1 MKGLY
6 SSLASKKK
14 CWVLSLFL
22 LLTISFAK
30 ADCDTPT
37 GLSVVN
43 LSTNAATLSWT
54 QPNPGSQMQYDYV
67 VSSNEV
73 TSANW
78 SSYSASTAGVVAYGA
93 KVALDLTQLDI
104 SGLQAATKYYVLLR
118 QNCEWNYAE
127 TSEWVTA
134 SFSTLCES
142 AALAS
147 FTDTVKFDSDVLPSC
162 WLGAGETLPV
172 LQNSY
177 KYGSTGYAV
186 KLQNSTSATPMLVS
200 PVIQGASSASE
211 IVFRAYSSSGKQP
224 FKVSVAGLNNGSLDF
239 SSGLI
244 PIYEDSTVAGQ
255 WIEYVVND
263 KDAFFSDGY
272 VYVISVD
279 AGNAATVYV
288 DNIIIRELST
298 CPRPSAVTVSNITES
313 AATFAWTENGSATA
327 WILEFTPDGGEAFTI
342 DASSNPFT
350 YSSLEQ
356 NKNYTVRVK
365 ANCGDS
371 QSDYC
376 SVTSSFKTDCG
387 IKTLPFSENFNS
399 YTIGTTP
406 DCFTTY
412 ASGSSSATVA
422 SIYSSSSSST
432 CLKLNQ
438 YYSTGIPV
446 YAVLPQFN
454 TEVNKLRAQ
463 FKYRY
468 ESSTNGTFEV
478 GYMTDKSDVSTFV
491 PVDTL
496 AGVMTFT
503 SATVLFENVPAA
515 AAYIAFRFTSSS
527 SYYYGAIDDLVIDLA
542 PSCKAPTD
550 LVLQSYDDTQAI
562 FTWKQPSEA
571 SKWELVWSNGSNSG
585 TEIIT
590 STPSFTISGLTEQT
604 TYTPNF
610 KIRAI
615 CQEGDTSE
623 VLSKSFS
630 FKTKCSPIALPY
642 YESFDNKEI
651 PSCWEVEG
659 YQYYSYGYTTKTWE
673 SSAAG
678 YDGSYGVRYYKPYSS
693 SITDSCAVLKT
704 PKVSL
709 TENARL
715 SFNFMSADSTELRF
729 SVKLYID
736 GDMANPVVLDTSLV
750 SSSWTKKVYDLSAYT
765 GKTVM
770 AAFTAKNLNTSSSG
784 YIYLDNVEF
793 EALSACPRPEKAWID
808 SITDNSAN
816 VYVLGGA
823 GDIVVNYGKNLL
835 ATATK
840 SATSDTTI
848 IALTGLTET
857 TDYWAVVYA
866 QYDAT
871 NQSRPLDTI
880 TFKTDQTPAT
890 LPYTA
895 TDYSDWLLFNGE
907 EENYWKAMDD
917 SLCIVN
923 KVNSMEEKGYASAN
937 SEYSN
942 VYATRSFTVDEEGL
956 YTISFKW
963 RAKGESS
970 YDFLRPAL
978 APISYEIEAGT
989 GNRSQLPDG
998 WTLLGTSFYLNQKD
1012 SLQDF
1017 NADITLQAGTYR
1029 LVLYWQ
1035 NDGSTFN
1042 QPGAIVSDV
1051 TIHQQMCPYPDKLS
1065 VSNLYSDS
1073 ATISWN
1079 SVSASSY
1086 DVKLFEGTTL
1096 PSDIDAATAASTI
1109 EDVAL
1114 TSATFKGLKP
1124 NTDYIATLR
1133 SDCGVSGTSKWSS
1146 TGVSFHTLCAAQA
1159 LPYTETFESDS
1170 TSHLDCWTIKKRDNG
1185 YYTTTTSTSSV
1196 HSGKQAWYGKKV
1208 TLTSMELAF
1217 GEGKNLSNYL
1227 ISGFAKPYTDSLSF
1241 TIGIQTSATD
1251 AETFQMVST
1260 VVLPSAS
1267 SWTEFTYSLAPF
1279 AQLEDIADY
1288 KYIVLDL
1295 NADNYVYLDDI
1306 TIEEIPSCPKL
1317 KSVSVSDIT
1326 DASAVIDWKLNGT
1339 ESQWKVCVKDTA
1351 LVKSEIVT
1359 AHPYT
1364 LTGLQSSTAYTVD
1377 VYAVCGEGDTSAVQ
1391 SASFKTPCTA
1401 ATLPYTEDF
1410 NSLTSAQEIPDCWDN
1425 EEGKYEGDYYS
1436 YYWQY
1441 NASGYESTPCVS
1453 YYGSSY
1459 YGETNYL
1466 KTIPIQITENA
1477 RVSFS
1482 YKITEPYY
1490 SYYSVGLDV
1499 LLSTDGGATYPD
1511 TLVANL
1517 PYTSTFADTVINL
1530 DSRFVGKTITLV
1542 FKGTSEYSY
1551 YPVSID
1557 NLKVE
1562 AIPACEVSKSMQ
1574 VEILDKTI
1582 NSARLTVHDST
1593 QTSLRWQYAIGKKGF
1608 AVAKATAIDVTTDTV
1623 LLSGLESGTVYTVY
1637 VRQYC
1642 SDGTSV
1648 SPWNNG
1654 TTFKTVAAIPYEENF
1669 NELTTSGSIP
1679 EGWNNTKGTT
1689 ITSSYKW
1696 CYSSEGYKSTPCV
1709 KFNSYY
1715 NSSQLN
1721 NYLCTEPIVITEEAQ
1736 VSFFY
1741 RKEDG
1746 SKLDVYVSTDGG
1758 ATYNYAD
1765 TLVAGLPGTNNEF
1778 VEYVDNLDSRFVG
1791 QTISLVFKATSN
1803 YGYMNSGSSSTSH
1816 VFLDSLRLYKKPECD
1831 IPKALTLFN
1840 YSSNTAWASI
1850 TRRADQT
1857 DATFEYALVK
1867 ADSAVSKATPVACPV
1882 NDTIVLTGLQ
1892 PHTDYDLYVRNACSA
1907 ESHSAWTKVSFTTRC
1922 TAVTMPYSED
1932 FSGLSSSLKI
1942 PECWNNEEGSTTD
1955 ASYRWSY
1962 YATGYNST
1970 SCVRFNSY
1978 YNSTGKTN
1986 FLKTVPIAI
1995 SEKAR
2000 LSFMYKKQAGSGLDV
2015 YLSTDWGATYADTLA
2030 QSIGGVNDFTEYI
2043 VDIPSKYVGSEV
2055 VIVFKATSNCGSGD
2069 AYIYLDDVSVTAV
2082 PDCDIPKEVTVISYA
2097 QETAKAKIIRRD
2109 GQSAATFEYAIVK
2122 GDSAVSKA
2130 TPVTCPTNDTI
2141 LISGLQAATAYDLY
2155 VRTACDAGVYSDWTN
2170 AVRFTT
2176 LCNPSDLPYK
2186 ENFGTNTITEYDTI
2200 EVPSCWTVLNG
2211 EEIISYSNY
2220 SSASYA
2226 RVASSTTYYSNYGV
2240 AGNYL
2245 YMAVIKDATKQP
2257 LCAVLPEFSETIDQ
2271 LKISFTTKFSA
2282 SSSNYYIYDTL
2293 LLGYMTDATD
2303 ANSFV
2308 KIAKVPQA
2316 STSSTSET
2324 HTYLLSDYNVPAIHA
2339 SLAFRYTSS
2348 YSYNCYYVGID
2359 DISVVKPNY
2368 PIGLHTT
2375 ATSQSGASLAW
2386 NAFEN
2391 ATEYQTMLV
2400 HGTDTVRNIVSSN
2413 AEDLTGLTVGTEYN
2427 YLVRAIIAVGD
2438 TSEWSNAYLF
2448 ATKPMAITF
2457 PYTNGFEDDTEN
2469 AQWRMANST
2478 TNKWVVGAATSAIK
2492 DGSKALYISN
2502 DDGVTN
2508 AYTLNGAAVS
2518 YIYRTIDF
2526 EAGEY
2531 AFSFD
2536 WKAYGESSF
2545 DYLAAFLV
2553 PTSEQLTADT
2563 YTGSTSKAPKTWTSL
2578 KSGSTIYLNTASS
2591 WQSAMY
2597 ILNIPSDTTLNL
2609 VFMWKNDG
2617 SGGTNPPA
2625 AIDNLKIEKS
2635 LCSSLTTQPTIS
2647 HLEATAAVLSWE
2659 RDADGVELRLGTDK
2673 NIATSGTALVDIVV
2687 STDTFYRFSNL
2698 EEQTTYY
2705 VAYRTACQSGD
2716 SIAYGI
2722 EWNTISF
2729 ETPCL
2734 PLAMPYSEDFETS
2747 VLAAPTCWN
2756 LYSGLFNAETIL
2768 TSALS
2773 SYTGGWNYV
2782 TTGKGITENHVKVNN
2797 YGTSSK
2803 YWLVTPSIII
2813 DKADANLIFDVA
2825 LTKYG
2830 DSIAVVAGKQTDD
2843 RFIVAISKDNGSSWS
2858 KTDAREWNNS
2868 GSGYVYDKIPNKAS
2882 TINMPLSAYMGDTI
2896 RIAFYAESTESGGDN
2911 DLHVG
2916 NIKVFS
2922 GNVVDVKDT
2931 VCANS
2936 DYSGY
2941 GQNISKDKLT
2951 PGTTSNFSGFAETAG
2966 VTTLYNLELYVRP
2979 DARTVV
2985 YDTVCANTYY
2995 GEYGFDL
3002 PTPETR
3008 VYVLPTG
3015 RLYTADGCDS
3025 IVELHLYVPQSE
3037 FTKELTICENDAPYQ
3052 FGELSITESGVYTQ
3066 TFTSTMGCD
3075 STVTLDLTILPTQT
3089 EITRT
3094 ICEGDTVTVGTEK
3107 FYTSGDHVVTLKNVM
3122 NCDSTVTLHLT
3133 VRGKEVYE
3141 YTGYLCENGSYT
3153 DKNFSALTTAG
3164 LYKDTLQSSLGCDSI
3179 IQLNLVLA
3187 EKKNVAI
3194 SETICDGDI
3203 YTFNGKD
3210 LTSSGT
3216 YTETFTSWVG
3226 CDSIVTLTLNVL
3238 PAAESSAEL
3247 TLNTD
3252 QLPYTFATT
3261 ADSTYVIKDLAEG
3274 DHWLDINMA
3283 NAAANGCDSV
3293 INLTVHIKQPE
3304 SVDYVSEG
3312 VLTIAP
3318 NIIEREGTVFV
3329 RNTFGE
3335 NSTVTVE
3342 LFDAVGRR
3350 VSLKTMSGRD
3360 MAIDG
3365 FHTSGM
3371 YMVRV
3376 TDADKRTYIGQVI
3389 VK

>member
-147 FTDTVKFDSDVLPSC
+147 FTDTVKFDSNVLPSC

-186 KLQNSTSATPMLVS
+186 KLQNSISATPMLVS

-263 KDAFFSDGY
+263 KDGFFSDGY

-313 AATFAWTENGSATA
+313 AATFAWTENGFATA

-342 DASSNPFT
+342 DADANPFT

-399 YTIGTTP
+399 YTIGNTP

-422 SIYSSSSSST
+422 TVYSSSSSST

-438 YYSTGIPV
+438 YYSTGVPV

-550 LVLQSYDDTQAI
+550 LALQSYDDTQAI

-571 SKWELVWSNGSNSG
+571 SKWELVWTNGSDSG

-590 STPSFTISGLTEQT
+590 SSPSFTISGLTEQT

-693 SITDSCAVLKT
+693 SIADSCAVLKT

-840 SATSDTTI
+840 SATSDTTVV
-848 IALTGLTET
+848 ALMGLTET
-857 TDYWAVVYA
+857 TDYWTVVYA

-923 KVNSMEEKGYASAN
+923 KVNSVEEKGYASAN

-1035 NDGSTFN
+1035 NDGSNFN

-1051 TIHQQMCPYPDKLS
+1051 TIHQQMCPYPDKLT

-1133 SDCGVSGTSKWSS
+1133 SDCGVSGTSKWST

-1170 TSHLDCWTIKKRDNG
+1170 TSHLDCWTIKKRNNG

-1279 AQLEDIADY
+1279 AQLENVADY
-1288 KYIVLDL
+1288 KYVVLDL

-1482 YKITEPYY
+1482 YKITEPSY

-1593 QTSLRWQYAIGKKGF
+1593 RTSLRWQYAIGKKGF

-1623 LLSGLESGTVYTVY
+1623 LLSGLESGTAYTVY

-1669 NELTTSGSIP
+1669 NELTSSVSIP
-1679 EGWNNTKGTT
+1679 EGWNNSKGTT

-1778 VEYVDNLDSRFVG
+1778 VEYVENLDSRFVG

-1840 YSSNTAWASI
+1840 YSSNAAWASI

-1867 ADSAVSKATPVACPV
+1867 ADSAVSKATPITCPV

-1892 PHTDYDLYVRNACSA
+1892 PQTDYDLYVRNACSA
-1907 ESHSAWTKVSFTTRC
+1907 ESHSVWSKVAFTTRC
-1922 TAVTMPYSED
+1922 SAVAIPYSED

-2055 VIVFKATSNCGSGD
+2055 VLVFKATSNYGSGD

-2082 PDCDIPKEVTVISYA
+2082 PNCDIPKEVTVISYA

-2176 LCNPSDLPYK
+2176 LCNPSDLPYT

-2211 EEIISYSNY
+2211 EEIISSSNY

-2375 ATSQSGASLAW
+2375 ATSQTGASLAW

-2469 AQWRMANST
+2469 AQWRMTNST

-2563 YTGSTSKAPKTWTSL
+2563 YTGSTSKAPETWTSL
-2578 KSGSTIYLNTASS
+2578 NSGSTIYLNTESS

-2951 PGTTSNFSGFAETAG
+2951 PGTTSNFSGFAETSG

-3066 TFTSTMGCD
+3066 TFTSMMGCD

-3094 ICEGDTVTVGTEK
+3094 ICEGDTVTIGTEK

-3153 DKNFSALTTAG
+3153 DKNFSALTAAG

-3304 SVDYVSEG
+3304 SVNYVSEG

-3365 FHTSGM
+3365 FHTNGM

>member
-78 SSYSASTAGVVAYGA
+78 SSYSASTEGVVAYGT

-142 AALAS
+142 AALSS
-147 FTDTVKFDSDVLPSC
+147 FTDTVKFDSNVFPSC

-224 FKVSVAGLNNGSLDF
+224 FKVSVAELSNGSLDF

-263 KDAFFSDGY
+263 KDGYFSDGY

-288 DNIIIRELST
+288 DNIIIRELSA

-327 WILEFTPDGGEAFTI
+327 WILELTPDGGETFTV
-342 DASSNPFT
+342 DATSNPFT
-350 YSSLEQ
+350 YSSLVQ

-376 SVTSSFKTDCG
+376 SVISSFKTDCG

-399 YTIGTTP
+399 YTTGTTP

-422 SIYSSSSSST
+422 TVAGEKS
-432 CLKLNQ
+432 LKLLQ
-438 YYSTGIPV
+438 YGTSGAPV

-454 TEVNKLRAQ
+454 TDVNKLRAQ

-468 ESSTNGTFEV
+468 ESSSYGAFEV

-491 PVDTL
+491 PIDTL

-503 SATVLFENVPAA
+503 SATVLFENVPAS
-515 AAYIAFRFTSSS
+515 AAYIAFRFSGITSSNR
-527 SYYYGAIDDLVIDLA
+527 YGAIDDLVIDLA

-550 LVLQSYDDTQAI
+550 LELQSYDDTQAI

-571 SKWELVWSNGSNSG
+571 SKWEVVWTNGSNSG

-659 YQYYSYGYTTKTWE
+659 FRYYSYYSYSTSQWT

-678 YDGSYGVRYYKPYSS
+678 YDDTYGVYYSRPSSS

-704 PKVSL
+704 PNVSL
-709 TENARL
+709 SENARL
-715 SFNFMSADSTELRF
+715 SFNFKSADSTKLRF

-736 GDMANPVVLDTSLV
+736 GDMANPIVLDTSLV

-770 AAFTAKNLNTSSSG
+770 AAFTAKNLATTSSYSYA

-808 SITDNSAN
+808 SITTNTAN

-823 GDIVVNYGKNLL
+823 GDIVVNYGENLL

-923 KVNSMEEKGYASAN
+923 KVNSVEEKGYASAN
-937 SEYSN
+937 KEYSN

-956 YTISFKW
+956 YTVSFKW

-970 YDFLRPAL
+970 WDFLRPAL
-978 APISYEIEAGT
+978 APISYQIEAG
-989 GNRSQLPDG
+989 SSIKKLPDS
-998 WTLLGTSFYLNQKD
+998 WTLLGTSSYLNQKD

-1017 NADITLQAGTYR
+1017 NADVTLQAGAYR
-1029 LVLYWQ
+1029 LVLYWE

-1042 QPGAIVSDV
+1042 QPGAIVTDV
-1051 TIHQQMCPYPDKLS
+1051 TIRQQMCPYPDKLT

-1096 PSDIDAATAASTI
+1096 PSDIDVATAAATI

-1159 LPYTETFESDS
+1159 LPYTETFEDDS
-1170 TSHLDCWTIKKRDNG
+1170 TSHLDCWTIKKGDNG

-1241 TIGIQTSATD
+1241 TIGIQKSATG
-1251 AETFQMVST
+1251 AETFQLVSK

-1267 SWTEFTYSLAPF
+1267 SWTEFTCSLAPF
-1279 AQLEDIADY
+1279 AQLEDVADY

-1295 NADNYVYLDDI
+1295 NADKYVYLDDI
-1306 TIEEIPSCPKL
+1306 TLEEIPSCPKL

-1401 ATLPYTEDF
+1401 ATLPYIEDF

-1466 KTIPIQITENA
+1466 KTIPVQITENA

-1482 YKITEPYY
+1482 YKITEPDY
-1490 SYYSVGLDV
+1490 SFYSVGLDV
-1499 LLSTDGGATYPD
+1499 LLSTDRGATYPD

-1517 PYTSTFADTVINL
+1517 PYTSTFADTVVNL
-1530 DSRFVGKTITLV
+1530 DSRFVGKTVTLV
-1542 FKGTSEYSY
+1542 FKGTSDYSY

-1557 NLKVE
+1557 NLKIE

-1574 VEILDKTI
+1574 VEVLDKTI

-1593 QTSLRWQYAIGKKGF
+1593 QTALRWQYAIGKKGF

-1623 LLSGLESGTVYTVY
+1623 LLSGLESGTAYTVY

-1669 NELTTSGSIP
+1669 NELSSSVSIP
-1679 EGWNNTKGTT
+1679 EGWNNSKGTT
-1689 ITSSYKW
+1689 TTSSYRW
-1696 CYSSEGYKSTPCV
+1696 CYYEYGYKSTPCV

-1721 NYLCTEPIVITEEAQ
+1721 NYLCTEPITITEEAQ

-1746 SKLDVYVSTDGG
+1746 SQLDVYVSTDGG

-1778 VEYVDNLDSRFVG
+1778 VEYIDNLDSRFVG

-1831 IPKALTLFN
+1831 VPKALKVFN

-1867 ADSAVSKATPVACPV
+1867 GDSAVSKATPVACPA

-1892 PHTDYDLYVRNACSA
+1892 PHTDYDLYVRNVCSA

-1970 SCVRFNSY
+1970 SCVRFDSY

-2000 LSFMYKKQAGSGLDV
+2000 LSFMYKKQAGSGLDI

-2030 QSIGGVNDFTEYI
+2030 QSVGGVNDFTEYI

-2055 VIVFKATSNCGSGD
+2055 VIVFKATSNYGSGD
-2069 AYIYLDDVSVTAV
+2069 AYIYLDNVSITAV
-2082 PDCDIPKEVTVISYA
+2082 PDCDTPEGVSIISYA
-2097 QETAKAKIIRRD
+2097 QETATAKIIRRD
-2109 GQSAATFEYAIVK
+2109 GQSAATFEYAVVK
-2122 GDSAVSKA
+2122 ADSAVSKA

-2155 VRTACDAGVYSDWTN
+2155 VRTACDAGVYSNWTN

-2176 LCNPSDLPYK
+2176 LCNPSDLPYT

-2200 EVPSCWTVLNG
+2200 EVPSCWTILNG

-2226 RVASSTTYYSNYGV
+2226 RVASSATYYSNYGV

-2245 YMAVIKDATKQP
+2245 YMAAIKDATKQP
-2257 LCAVLPEFSETIDQ
+2257 LCAVLPEFSETIDK
-2271 LKISFTTKFSA
+2271 LKISFTTKFS
-2282 SSSNYYIYDTL
+2282 SSDYYTYDTL

-2303 ANSFV
+2303 AKSFV
-2308 KIAKVPQA
+2308 KIAEVLKA
-2316 STSSTSET
+2316 SSSSTSET

-2375 ATSQSGASLAW
+2375 ATSQIGASLAW

-2413 AEDLTGLTVGTEYN
+2413 AEELTGLTVGTEYN

-2438 TSEWSNAYLF
+2438 TSDWSNAYLF
-2448 ATKPMAITF
+2448 ATKPMTITF

-2478 TNKWVVGAATSAIK
+2478 TNKWVIGAATSAIK

-2508 AYTLNGAAVS
+2508 AYTLKGAAVS

-2536 WKAYGESSF
+2536 WKAYGESSY
-2545 DYLAAFLV
+2545 DYLAVFLV

-2563 YTGSTSKAPKTWTSL
+2563 YTGSTSKAPETWTSL
-2578 KSGSTIYLNTASS
+2578 KSSSTIYLNTASS

-2609 VFMWKNDG
+2609 VFMWKNDD
-2617 SGGTNPPA
+2617 SAGTNPPA

-2673 NIATSGTALVDIVV
+2673 DIATSGTALVDIVV
-2687 STDTFYRFSNL
+2687 YTDTFYQFSNL

-2705 VAYRTACQSGD
+2705 VAYRTACPSGD
-2716 SIAYGI
+2716 SIAYGV

-2734 PLAMPYSEDFETS
+2734 PLSMPYSEDFETS

-2756 LYSGLFNAETIL
+2756 RYSGLFNAETIL

-2773 SYTGGWNYV
+2773 TYTGGWNYV

-2951 PGTTSNFSGFAETAG
+2951 PGATSNFSGFAETAG

-2985 YDTVCANTYY
+2985 YDTVCANTHYDK
-2995 GEYGFDL
+2995 YGFDL
-3002 PTPETR
+3002 ASPETR
-3008 VYVLPTG
+3008 VYYLPTG

-3052 FGELSITESGVYTQ
+3052 FGELSITESGVYTH

-3107 FYTSGDHVVTLKNVM
+3107 FYTTGDHVVTLKNVM

-3153 DKNFSALTTAG
+3153 DKNFSALTAAG

-3304 SVDYVSEG
+3304 SVNYVSEG